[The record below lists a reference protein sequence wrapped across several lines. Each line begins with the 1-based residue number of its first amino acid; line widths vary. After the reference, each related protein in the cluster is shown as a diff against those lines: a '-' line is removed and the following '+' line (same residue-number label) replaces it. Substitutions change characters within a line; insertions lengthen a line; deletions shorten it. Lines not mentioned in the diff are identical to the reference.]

1 MVREHLGN
9 RGRIWAAIGLDQAPC
24 KMGCRFCSFASE
36 WTRFTEPCELSEEE
50 ALEWADEF
58 IRQRADYLILRTSEQ
73 YCLEKLLELGRR
85 ITDRKC
91 GAVRLVA
98 NTRLANDAQLA
109 QLKKAGFHGIYKTIR
124 LREGVDTAFDPA
136 VRLKQIRQAR
146 DHGLRVFGLVE
157 PVGPEHSDEEIVD
170 AILMLRDPIHTG
182 LVGAMARVPVEGS
195 PLCGYGAV
203 DAQRLAAITAVF
215 ILAMADRFD
224 DVEIVRAAIRRVT
237 GDSAGRSQAR
247 GCRSQRHSPGYGVR
261 RARMARADHGPGQKA
276 PARRRVRV
284 LERSGATQETNRDH
298 RRLDTSRQARLRRRR
313 AAGRGGRTILFDGPL
328 HG

>member
-1 MVREHLGN
+1 MPVSFSPISDSRERLLQLLRETRCPDRRDALYLEARAVVREHLGN

-24 KMGCRFCSFASE
+24 NMGCRFCSFASE
-36 WTRFTEPCELSEEE
+36 WTRVTEPCELSEEE

-58 IRQRADYLILRTSEQ
+58 IRERADYLILRTSEQ

-85 ITDRKC
+85 ILDRKR
-91 GAVRLVA
+91 GTVRLVA
-98 NTRLANDAQLA
+98 NTRLANDLQLA

-124 LREGVDTAFDPA
+124 LREGADTAFDPQ

-195 PLCGYGAV
+195 PLFGYGAV
-203 DAQRLAAITAVF
+203 DVQRLAAITAVF

-224 DVEIVRAAIRRVT
+224 DVEIVCSHPPHAEILRAGASAVVVEVGAIPRDTAFARREWQGLT
-237 GDSAGRSQAR
+237 MDQAR
-247 GCRSQRHSPGYGVR
+247 RLLQDAGYEV
-261 RARMARADHGPGQKA
+261 
-276 PARRRVRV
+276 
-284 LERSGATQETNRDH
+284 
-298 RRLDTSRQARLRRRR
+298 
-313 AAGRGGRTILFDGPL
+313 
-328 HG
+328 